1 MKNWAKYY
9 KIIFRF
15 ICSCLD
21 MKHLLIYLSVTFLL
35 NCTQPLVFKYMTQ
48 NENGYYM
55 YGKIPERNFYENISI
70 DENLQQIWSTET
82 SGSQNYSSIV
92 IYKNILF
99 ITDLSG
105 KIYGFDRTN
114 GKVLG
119 YEKYPGSIPVAPV
132 LTGLR
137 MFFIV
142 NNLNER
148 FSTIKYFD
156 LIGGKILDESKIE
169 GGVHNEMLKL
179 SDGIVVLS
187 DNGELIKYNLI
198 GRREW
203 STLTKVNSS
212 SSPASNGTLIL
223 IANEHGEMIAI
234 SAADGEI
241 KYRKKITSSIEG
253 DISIDGLNA
262 YFGDNLGTLFSVS
275 VADGSINWKYDT
287 KSKIL
292 SSPVNDAF
300 KIIIGNLAGDV
311 FSLNKADGKLIW
323 KTSTMGVINTTPL
336 LLENYLIQPD
346 LNKKVLFIDTQTGKI
361 HKTYEFERRVKLSP
375 VLYDGILYL
384 GADKGIINAYK
395 TVPKD

>member
-1 MKNWAKYY
+1 M
-9 KIIFRF
+9 
-15 ICSCLD
+15 
-21 MKHLLIYLSVTFLL
+21 
-35 NCTQPLVFKYMTQ
+35 
-48 NENGYYM
+48 
-55 YGKIPERNFYENISI
+55 
-70 DENLQQIWSTET
+70 
-82 SGSQNYSSIV
+82 
-92 IYKNILF
+92 
-99 ITDLSG
+99 
-105 KIYGFDRTN
+105 
-114 GKVLG
+114 
-119 YEKYPGSIPVAPV
+119 
-132 LTGLR
+132 
-137 MFFIV
+137 
-142 NNLNER
+142 
-148 FSTIKYFD
+148 
-156 LIGGKILDESKIE
+156 IGGKILDESKIE

-311 FSLNKADGKLIW
+311 FSLNKSDGKLIW